1 MKQEILL
8 PVPTRKSLLIKKT
21 LLLISV
27 IILSLIL
34 VFSYY
39 PKWKNSPVNVSSA
52 PISADTIAAEKN
64 KEPAK
69 LSISYIDK
77 MNHIR
82 NGDSSGKW
90 DSNQSEPLAGAILP
104 YKRIIAFYGNLYSK
118 NMGILGELPK
128 KEVLQKLQQ
137 EVKLW
142 NEADSFMQVQPA
154 LHYIAVTAQNLPG
167 KGNKYRLRMPF
178 SQIDSVLEMAAQINA
193 IVFLDIQVGLSSL
206 QDEIPELEKYLK
218 LPNVHLGIDPEFSM
232 KGGQKPG
239 AVIGEFDAADINYA
253 TDFLEKIVQE
263 NNLPPKILVVHR
275 FTQAMVKNYKEI
287 KIKPAVQVVMH
298 MDGWGVP
305 ANKINTYKQYISR
318 EPVEYGG
325 FKIFYKNDTKNN
337 GRLLTPQELLKLQP
351 QPVYI
356 QYQ

>member
-1 MKQEILL
+1 MKQEILQ
-8 PVPTRKSLLIKKT
+8 PVPARKSLLIKT
-21 LLLISV
+21 ILLISG
-27 IILSLIL
+27 IILLL
-34 VFSYY
+34 VLVLVYY
-39 PKWKNSPVNVSSA
+39 PKWKNSPNNLSSA
-52 PISADTIAAEKN
+52 STGADTVAAEIKTD
-64 KEPAK
+64 PVK
-69 LSISYIDK
+69 LSISYLDK
-77 MNHIR
+77 MNHII

-90 DSNQSEPLAGAILP
+90 EVNQSEPLTGAILP
-104 YKRIIAFYGNLYSK
+104 YKRIIAYYGNLYSK
-118 NMGILGELPK
+118 QMGILGELPK
-128 KEVLQKLQQ
+128 QEVLQRLQE

-142 NEADSFMQVQPA
+142 NEADSVMEVQPA

-178 SQIDSVLEMAAQINA
+178 SQIDSVLEMAAKIDA

-253 TDFLEKIVQE
+253 SDYLEKIVKE
-263 NNLPPKILVVHR
+263 NNLTPKILVVHR

-287 KIKPAVQVVMH
+287 KTKPSVQLVMH
-298 MDGWGVP
+298 MDGWGPP
-305 ANKINTYKQYISR
+305 ANKITTYKQYIYK
-318 EPVEYGG
+318 EPVEYAG
-325 FKIFYKNDTKNN
+325 FKIFYKNDTKGK
-337 GRLLTPQELLKLQP
+337 GRLLTPQELLQLKP